1 DEDFPF
7 QPIAAPD
14 FYARSKRLA
23 EDVVREAATHRDLDV
38 VALRPTVIYGERDRL
53 FTPRVI
59 RAARLRVLP
68 QIGPGTNR
76 WSCVYAGT
84 GPGDRHWRGCT
95 VLIMPMPDAFS
106 WRWSWLPAWRPG
118 PSSSPYRPSSCGT
131 CLPSSYASYRTSSS
145 WACRPE
151 CASSVSRFLVTRPP

>member
-1 DEDFPF
+1 MRAWSSSRSPSRSPHRHERSRHGPERRDEDFPF

-59 RAARLRVLP
+59 RAARLRVVP

-76 WSCVYAGT
+76 LSCV
-84 GPGDRHWRGCT
+84 
-95 VLIMPMPDAFS
+95 
-106 WRWSWLPAWRPG
+106 
-118 PSSSPYRPSSCGT
+118 
-131 CLPSSYASYRTSSS
+131 
-145 WACRPE
+145 
-151 CASSVSRFLVTRPP
+151 